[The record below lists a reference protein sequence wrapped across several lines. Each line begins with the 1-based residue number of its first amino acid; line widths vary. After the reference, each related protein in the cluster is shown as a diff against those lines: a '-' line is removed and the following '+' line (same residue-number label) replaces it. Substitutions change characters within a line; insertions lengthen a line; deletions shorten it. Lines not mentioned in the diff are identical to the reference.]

1 MPALSYG
8 VLFHVAG
15 SRLPFEVAPGVAA
28 VRAVM
33 EAGGWGEGLLL
44 LAVASPAAAAG
55 GGSGGAGLAGGSGL
69 AHATVLES
77 LAAGC
82 GGVMT
87 VLCEE
92 GESVPGHPVC
102 VRV

>member
-1 MPALSYG
+1 M
-8 VLFHVAG
+8 
-15 SRLPFEVAPGVAA
+15 
-28 VRAVM
+28 RAVM
-33 EAGGWGEGLLL
+33 EAGGWGDGLLL
-44 LAVASPAAAAG
+44 LAVASPAAAAA
-55 GGSGGAGLAGGSGL
+55 GGSGAGLAGGSGL

-92 GESVPGHPVC
+92 GEAAPPGRVC
-102 VRV
+102 V